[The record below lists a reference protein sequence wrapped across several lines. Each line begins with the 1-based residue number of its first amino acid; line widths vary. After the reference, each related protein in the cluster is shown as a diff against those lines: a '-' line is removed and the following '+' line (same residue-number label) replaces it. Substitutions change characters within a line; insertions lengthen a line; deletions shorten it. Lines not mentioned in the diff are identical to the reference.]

1 MKSKNETYIL
11 FSPKAK
17 QKFEEFLRGFA
28 PKKGD
33 NRMKG
38 NILVVSGPSGSGKST
53 LMHEMIKRIDN
64 TYFSISTTTREKRI
78 SEVEGKDYFFIS
90 KDEFKKGIEEGN
102 FLEWARVHD
111 NYYGTSLK
119 PILKELSNGK
129 MVIFDIDVQ
138 GHKIAKEKF
147 GNIITSVFVTTP
159 NLEILKERLIQRGTD
174 SPESIERRL
183 NNAISEMTRIKEYD
197 FLLVNDYFD
206 KTLESLVSI
215 AYASKNR
222 ISSLNT
228 EEFISSW
235 I

>member
-1 MKSKNETYIL
+1 
-11 FSPKAK
+11 
-17 QKFEEFLRGFA
+17 
-28 PKKGD
+28 
-33 NRMKG
+33 MKG

-53 LMHEMIKRIDN
+53 LMHEMIKRIDS

-78 SEVEGKDYFFIS
+78 GEVEGKDYFFIS

-159 NLEILKERLIQRGTD
+159 SLEILKERLIQRGTD
-174 SPESIERRL
+174 SPESIEKRL